1 MSRLLINEYPLLVLP
16 SLGAKIGLNEALVLQ
31 QLHYWIEKSDLIFD
45 NKKWVYNT
53 IEEWEEQFP
62 FWSNRTIKRVFE
74 NLEKLGLIFKE
85 KLAKNKF
92 DKTNYYSI
100 NYDILSEIENEK
112 SLKKELKTPV
122 NDDTTDGAN
131 LTQSI
136 DSQFDTTDGANLTQ
150 SYIVKSFDRDYSET
164 TTETLSPL
172 SSLTTK
178 ESSVQKTSERE
189 DERGEN
195 KKFLSFVNQIRK
207 EYAPTPEQNIFPRIM
222 QVRDSDG
229 NVSAFK
235 IDNKGHLYLSSP
247 SGTRDLT
254 SAEADRYWHL
264 IFQNKDRLFPNGDWH
279 PNIKIDLSPCNP
291 QGQSELSPHPT
302 KEVNGAT

>member
-1 MSRLLINEYPLLVLP
+1 MNEFEVNSFQLPNALVDILMKDMSPNALKCYLVIVRKTKGWGKEWDTISIAQLKETTGIKQDDTIYKVVKELIECGLIETVKNLGKMTFYRVAIKNKVPPKNSSSTKKSTTPKKQDWVLP
-16 SLGAKIGLNEALVLQ
+16 KNRS
-31 QLHYWIEKSDLIFD
+31 STTP
-45 NKKWVYNT
+45 KK
-53 IEEWEEQFP
+53 Q
-62 FWSNRTIKRVFE
+62 
-74 NLEKLGLIFKE
+74 
-85 KLAKNKF
+85 
-92 DKTNYYSI
+92 
-100 NYDILSEIENEK
+100 
-112 SLKKELKTPV
+112 
-122 NDDTTDGAN
+122 DTTK
-131 LTQSI
+131 
-136 DSQFDTTDGANLTQ
+136 DTTKTTLT
-150 SYIVKSFDRDYSET
+150 K
-164 TTETLSPL
+164 ETLSPL

-189 DERGEN
+189 DEREEN

-207 EYAPTPEQNIFPRIM
+207 EYAPAPEQNIFPRIM
-222 QVRDSDG
+222 QVRDSNG

-279 PNIKIDLSPCNP
+279 PNINIDLSPCNP
-291 QGQSELSPHPT
+291 QGQSEPSPHPT

>member
-1 MSRLLINEYPLLVLP
+1 MSKLLIDEYPLLVLP

-31 QLHYWIEKSDLIFD
+31 QLHYWVEKSDLIFN

-112 SLKKELKTPV
+112 PLKNGVKPHA
-122 NDDTTDGAN
+122 NDGIIDGAN

-136 DSQFDTTDGANLTQ
+136 DSQCDTLDGANLTQ

-172 SSLTTK
+172 PSLTKKITT
-178 ESSVQKTSERE
+178 EQKTSKRE
-189 DERGEN
+189 DERGED

-207 EYAPTPEQNIFPRIM
+207 DYAPKPEQNMFPSIFRFKEP
-222 QVRDSDG
+222 DG
-229 NVSAFK
+229 KAGAFK
-235 IDNKGHLYLSSP
+235 IDNKGYLYISFP
-247 SGTRDLT
+247 GEIQDLN
-254 SAEADRYWHL
+254 SVDADRYWHL
-264 IFQNKDRLFPNGDWH
+264 LYNN
-279 PNIKIDLSPCNP
+279 
-291 QGQSELSPHPT
+291 QGLLVPHPT
-302 KEVNGAT
+302 KEVNGET

>member
-1 MSRLLINEYPLLVLP
+1 
-16 SLGAKIGLNEALVLQ
+16 
-31 QLHYWIEKSDLIFD
+31 LHYWIEKSDLIFD

-131 LTQSI
+131 LTQS
-136 DSQFDTTDGANLTQ
+136 
-150 SYIVKSFDRDYSET
+150 YIVKSFDRDYSET

-189 DERGEN
+189 DEREEN

-207 EYAPTPEQNIFPRIM
+207 EYAPTPEQNIFPKIM

-229 NVSAFK
+229 IVSACK
-235 IDNKGHLYLSSP
+235 I
-247 SGTRDLT
+247 
-254 SAEADRYWHL
+254 EA
-264 IFQNKDRLFPNGDWH
+264 
-279 PNIKIDLSPCNP
+279 
-291 QGQSELSPHPT
+291 
-302 KEVNGAT
+302 